1 MPAGPNEFSA
11 GKSRI
16 APFGRFV
23 ARMPRRARFIYAFL
37 ILLSF
42 FLSNGR
48 VIGQIDSIPA
58 ALLPVALLVEGS
70 LTYDGIIEGL
80 GRGKAPEGFV
90 KTTHG
95 LVSFFPIMTGLMALP
110 IYAPVIAIM
119 RLLASPS
126 PQDWVKLAWRF
137 QKLPAAVFA
146 TLAVLAFWRLCEA
159 IEFASSL
166 SICLT
171 LWLAFG
177 SELFSVGAQSLW
189 QHGPGMLAVIA
200 TVDAQVRLRNHPT
213 TRQALVLSTFCG
225 LAIAIRPTNV
235 LIVGPFGLL
244 GLVQQ
249 PRLWLP
255 LFAPVAAALA
265 LLIAYNLH
273 FFGVELGGY
282 AWVPRTVAI
291 GNLGQG
297 LPGLLF
303 SPGRGLLIYF
313 VVTAVAAAA
322 LALRPRTLTD
332 PTAAAAVFGAVAT
345 FLLFSCF
352 PWWWGAGPTARDI
365 SRRSSHSS
373 CCCLV
378 SPGEEWIGRCN
389 GPCSLPLS
397 VCYPLEFLCRRS
409 EFIPSRRSIGTASRS
424 MSIRLF
430 RGYGTWPTIQFLEAC
445 IFPPAGEFNRPSPSD
460 TRLGKATFIPE
471 LAHIECVISRVL

>member
-16 APFGRFV
+16 AAFGRFV

-159 IEFASSL
+159 IEFPSSL

-352 PWWWGAGPTARDI
+352 PWWWGGWSYGPRYLSEIEPLILLLLGLAWRGMDRPLQRALLVAAFGLLPFGI
-365 SRRSSHSS
+365 LVQAVGVYSVAAVNWNGKPVNVDQAVSR
-373 CCCLV
+373 LWDV
-378 SPGEEWIGRCN
+378 ADNPI
-389 GPCSLPLS
+389 
-397 VCYPLEFLCRRS
+397 
-409 EFIPSRRSIGTASRS
+409 
-424 MSIRLF
+424 F
-430 RGYGTWPTIQFLEAC
+430 RGL
-445 IFPPAGEFNRPSPSD
+445 
-460 TRLGKATFIPE
+460 
-471 LAHIECVISRVL
+471 HISSSR

>member
-16 APFGRFV
+16 AAFGRFV
-23 ARMPRRARFIYAFL
+23 ARTPRRARFIYAFL

-159 IEFASSL
+159 IEFPSSL

-352 PWWWGAGPTARDI
+352 PWWWGGWSYGPRYLSEIEPLILLLLGLAWRGMDRPLQRALLVAAFGLLPFGI
-365 SRRSSHSS
+365 LVQAVGVYSVAAVNWNGKPVNVDQAVSR
-373 CCCLV
+373 LWDV
-378 SPGEEWIGRCN
+378 ADNPI
-389 GPCSLPLS
+389 
-397 VCYPLEFLCRRS
+397 
-409 EFIPSRRSIGTASRS
+409 
-424 MSIRLF
+424 F
-430 RGYGTWPTIQFLEAC
+430 RGL
-445 IFPPAGEFNRPSPSD
+445 
-460 TRLGKATFIPE
+460 
-471 LAHIECVISRVL
+471 HISSSR

>member
-1 MPAGPNEFSA
+1 MAGSLV
-11 GKSRI
+11 K
-16 APFGRFV
+16 
-23 ARMPRRARFIYAFL
+23 
-37 ILLSF
+37 
-42 FLSNGR
+42 
-48 VIGQIDSIPA
+48 SIPF
-58 ALLPVALLVEGS
+58 LPRSCRSLLVEGS

-159 IEFASSL
+159 IEFPSSL

-352 PWWWGAGPTARDI
+352 PWWWGGLVLRPAISLGDRATHPAVAWSRLARNGSAAATGLARCRFRSATLWNSCAGG
-365 SRRSSHSS
+365 RS
-373 CCCLV
+373 
-378 SPGEEWIGRCN
+378 
-389 GPCSLPLS
+389 
-397 VCYPLEFLCRRS
+397 
-409 EFIPSRRSIGTASRS
+409 
-424 MSIRLF
+424 LF
-430 RGYGTWPTIQFLEAC
+430 RRGGQLERQ
-445 IFPPAGEFNRPSPSD
+445 AGQCRSGCFAAMGRGRQSN
-460 TRLGKATFIPE
+460 F
-471 LAHIECVISRVL
+471 